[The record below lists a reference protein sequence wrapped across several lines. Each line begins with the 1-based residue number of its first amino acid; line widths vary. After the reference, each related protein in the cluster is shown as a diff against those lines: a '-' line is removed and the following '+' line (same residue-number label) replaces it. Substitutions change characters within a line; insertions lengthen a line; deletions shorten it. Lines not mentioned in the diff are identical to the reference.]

1 MRGFYIGLP
10 EIMAA
15 QFSSFD
21 WYFSS
26 CIFSKSIDIAVFAA
40 SGFSA
45 KACIFTGFFSKSGGF
60 TYEGF
65 SIWKPLL

>member
-15 QFSSFD
+15 QFTSFD
-21 WYFSS
+21 WCFLSW
-26 CIFSKSIDIAVFAA
+26 IFSGSIDITVFTA

-45 KACIFTGFFSKSGGF
+45 KACIFYRLFQ
-60 TYEGF
+60 
-65 SIWKPLL
+65 

>member
-1 MRGFYIGLP
+1 MRGSYIGLP

-15 QFSSFD
+15 LFTSFD
-21 WYFSS
+21 WCFLS
-26 CIFSKSIDIAVFAA
+26 CIFSGSIDIAA